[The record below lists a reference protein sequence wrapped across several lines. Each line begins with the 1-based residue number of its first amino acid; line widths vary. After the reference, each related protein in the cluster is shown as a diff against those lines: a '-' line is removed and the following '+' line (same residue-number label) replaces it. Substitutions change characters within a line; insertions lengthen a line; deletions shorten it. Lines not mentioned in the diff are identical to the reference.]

1 MTSGKREEFGAIANR
16 AAHSNGYHAVAER
29 DPRDDPVANPSPEE
43 APPMS
48 RHAFVRTPIPR
59 PRGEHARG
67 RPAHR
72 AQAEFLAASQEVSP
86 RAVVRAAGVLLVC
99 ALLAVACEKDRWEA
113 GESVRAP
120 DEDVAAALGDTSHQD
135 DSDLTRAD
143 IPTIQ
148 YPRSLRPCCAFGH
161 DLKVEVGRVALPGV
175 EIGNILGPEQIGP
188 HRYDNGFLSL
198 EIEDP
203 RGFVDDEN
211 NGLVYTCRGGF
222 VDTAHVRDNADNTLA
237 LADATA
243 RLLDT
248 GGTIEV
254 PPQGA
259 AMRVRLSALPED
271 AIDRLGRLRLSV
283 ELGRWLAYQFSIWH
297 EIATWY
303 GYASMEEWPEK
314 ISAFSPEDLY
324 SNQLGARISG
334 AIILSHGA
342 RSDSE
347 YNLNVD
353 AWIAQML
360 KRLEVVSLEDA
371 IAAAQSV
378 DGAWWDSER
387 RIPDWKL
394 VKRRRMDTGPLLGPW
409 LLEAAE
415 PGAKG
420 KVEPIAACADA
431 GPPLVL
437 RVEEGWNGLAFR
449 DLATVE
455 FEVGD
460 PMVAAGI
467 PLPRAPDRVV
477 TQDDFP
483 AIIEAVRRE
492 NAAVFGEGAHQ
503 P

>member
-1 MTSGKREEFGAIANR
+1 M
-16 AAHSNGYHAVAER
+16 
-29 DPRDDPVANPSPEE
+29 
-43 APPMS
+43 
-48 RHAFVRTPIPR
+48 
-59 PRGEHARG
+59 
-67 RPAHR
+67 
-72 AQAEFLAASQEVSP
+72 
-86 RAVVRAAGVLLVC
+86 
-99 ALLAVACEKDRWEA
+99 
-113 GESVRAP
+113 RAP
-120 DEDVAAALGDTSHQD
+120 DAEVAAALGDTSHQD
-135 DSDLTRAD
+135 DSDLVPED
-143 IPTIQ
+143 IPGIK
-148 YPRSLRPCCAFGH
+148 YPRALRPCCAFGH
-161 DLKVEVGRVALPGV
+161 DLKVEVGRVSVPGV
-175 EIGNILGPEQIGP
+175 EIGNILGPGDVGP

-198 EIEDP
+198 EASDP

-237 LADATA
+237 LADAVG

-259 AMRVRLSALPED
+259 AMRIQLRALPTATIEHHGR
-271 AIDRLGRLRLSV
+271 IRLAVVLAQ
-283 ELGRWLAYQFSIWH
+283 WLAYQLSIWH

-303 GYASMEEWPEK
+303 GFASMAEWPEK

-334 AIILSHGA
+334 AIILDHGA
-342 RSDSE
+342 RSDTE
-347 YNLNVD
+347 YNLNLD

-360 KRLEVVSLEDA
+360 KRLEVVSLADA
-371 IAAAQSV
+371 IAAAQAV

-387 RIPDWKL
+387 RIPDWQL
-394 VKRRRMDTGPLLGPW
+394 VQRRRMDTGPLLRPW
-409 LLEAAE
+409 VLEVAS

-420 KVEPIAACADA
+420 PVRPIAACRNA

-437 RVEEGWNGLAFR
+437 RVVDGWGGLAFR
-449 DLATVE
+449 DQATLE

-460 PMVAAGI
+460 AMVAAGF
-467 PLPRAPDRVV
+467 PFPRPGSRLV

-483 AIIEAVRRE
+483 AIIAEVHRE
-492 NAAVFGEGAHQ
+492 NASVLGDAAHR